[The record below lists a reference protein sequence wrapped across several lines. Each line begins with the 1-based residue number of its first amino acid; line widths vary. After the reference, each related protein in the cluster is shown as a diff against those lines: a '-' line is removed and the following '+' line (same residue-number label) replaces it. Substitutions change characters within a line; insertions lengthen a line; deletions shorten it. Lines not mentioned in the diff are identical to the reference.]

1 MKSPELLELTASEP
15 LTLDEEVE
23 MQSSKDPSSVFL
35 RSLKPTGDRKMA
47 VG

>member
-23 MQSSKDPSSVFL
+23 MQSSKILLSNFL
-35 RSLKPTGDRKMA
+35 RSLKRTGDRKVA
-47 VG
+47 FG